1 MIAESLSVVITS
13 KQSCSY
19 IALLKRLPV
28 SYLLMFFA
36 FGCTGSLWLCVSFHW
51 LQRTGVLIVL
61 AALVAEALGRK
72 GSAVGVRSFTAVAHR
87 LSCSVSCGAF
97 LDQGSTLV
105 PCTGRQVLIYYV
117 TREVPLL
124 IF

>member
-1 MIAESLSVVITS
+1 M
-13 KQSCSY
+13 
-19 IALLKRLPV
+19 
-28 SYLLMFFA
+28 
-36 FGCTGSLWLCVSFHW
+36 
-51 LQRTGVLIVL
+51 L